1 MDEDRKGAS
10 SSSLDGLNQVTWLS
24 GRPTGA
30 TAVSLRPDFN
40 TTPQR
45 KGVADPG
52 MGMRDPLCPSASLC
66 TPCSNQFKMLF
77 HFPLPLSFPG
87 SG

>member
-10 SSSLDGLNQVTWLS
+10 SSSLDVLNRVTWLS

-30 TAVSLRPDFN
+30 TAVSLRPDLH

-45 KGVADPG
+45 KGVAGPG
-52 MGMRDPLCPSASLC
+52 LGMRGPLCPSAFLC
-66 TPCSNQFKMLF
+66 TPCVPNSKCSSISL
-77 HFPLPLSFPG
+77 
-87 SG
+87 